1 MAFIRTRGAGDH
13 LYTAVSNDLGK
24 SWEEAKQREEV
35 IGHPTH
41 PLKLKDGR
49 IFICYGYRHK
59 PYGIRGRLMDGNGN
73 EFIGNEIIIRD
84 DGDCA
89 DLGYP
94 WAIQL
99 PNDNILV
106 AYYFT
111 QADGVRHIAGTIL
124 DIS

>member
-1 MAFIRTRGAGDH
+1 MS
-13 LYTAVSNDLGK
+13 LSSSVM
-24 SWEEAKQREEV
+24 
-35 IGHPTH
+35 
-41 PLKLKDGR
+41 KLLFVM
-49 IFICYGYRHK
+49 I
-59 PYGIRGRLMDGNGN
+59 
-73 EFIGNEIIIRD
+73 
-84 DGDCA
+84 DCA

-94 WAIQL
+94 RAIQL